1 MNKKLIYGLCAAS
14 FLMTACDYNEDN
26 FPGFDQEP
34 LTDVVYYEGEFT
46 GKYPTEGYFSLVQG
60 DEESGKATIEKALK
74 CLRIPIRIVIRD
86 HRQRLR

>member
-34 LTDVVYYEGEFT
+34 LTDIVYYEGEFP
-46 GKYPTEGYFSLVQG
+46 GSILP
-60 DEESGKATIEKALK
+60 KAISALCRVMK
-74 CLRIPIRIVIRD
+74 SQE
-86 HRQRLR
+86 RQP

>member
-46 GKYPTEGYFSLVQG
+46 GEVPY
-60 DEESGKATIEKALK
+60 
-74 CLRIPIRIVIRD
+74 R
-86 HRQRLR
+86 RLFQPCAG

>member
-34 LTDVVYYEGEFT
+34 LTDVVYYEGEI
-46 GKYPTEGYFSLVQG
+46 YREVSY
-60 DEESGKATIEKALK
+60 
-74 CLRIPIRIVIRD
+74 R
-86 HRQRLR
+86 RLFQPCAG

>member
-46 GKYPTEGYFSLVQG
+46 GKYLP
-60 DEESGKATIEKALK
+60 KAISALCRVMK
-74 CLRIPIRIVIRD
+74 SQERRP
-86 HRQRLR
+86 

>member
-34 LTDVVYYEGEFT
+34 LTDVVY
-46 GKYPTEGYFSLVQG
+46 
-60 DEESGKATIEKALK
+60 
-74 CLRIPIRIVIRD
+74 
-86 HRQRLR
+86 

>member
-34 LTDVVYYEGEFT
+34 LTDV
-46 GKYPTEGYFSLVQG
+46 PTPYRVRRWPHP
-60 DEESGKATIEKALK
+60 ESVWE
-74 CLRIPIRIVIRD
+74 D
-86 HRQRLR
+86 S